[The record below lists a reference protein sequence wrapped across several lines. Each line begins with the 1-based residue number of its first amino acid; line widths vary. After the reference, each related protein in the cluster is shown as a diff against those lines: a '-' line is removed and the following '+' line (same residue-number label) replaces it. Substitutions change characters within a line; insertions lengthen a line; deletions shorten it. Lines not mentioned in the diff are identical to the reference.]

1 MFIAQFHILGIIKI
15 YNRLDILSVPI
26 NSSFLCAI
34 STCKKRLNCMLLS
47 DLIVLFENV
56 LLNSSFFFKKTIAF
70 QILKKKEGLLLS
82 FLDFRIGKG
91 SFQLS
96 EGMLHVGNSHIQ
108 IS

>member
-1 MFIAQFHILGIIKI
+1 
-15 YNRLDILSVPI
+15 
-26 NSSFLCAI
+26 
-34 STCKKRLNCMLLS
+34 MLLS

-56 LLNSSFFFKKTIAF
+56 LLNSSFLKKKNRF
-70 QILKKKEGLLLS
+70 PDSDKKEGLWLG

>member
-26 NSSFLCAI
+26 NSLFLCAI

-56 LLNSSFFFKKTIAF
+56 LLNSSFFKKKNRF
-70 QILKKKEGLLLS
+70 PDSDKKEGL
-82 FLDFRIGKG
+82 
-91 SFQLS
+91 
-96 EGMLHVGNSHIQ
+96 
-108 IS
+108 